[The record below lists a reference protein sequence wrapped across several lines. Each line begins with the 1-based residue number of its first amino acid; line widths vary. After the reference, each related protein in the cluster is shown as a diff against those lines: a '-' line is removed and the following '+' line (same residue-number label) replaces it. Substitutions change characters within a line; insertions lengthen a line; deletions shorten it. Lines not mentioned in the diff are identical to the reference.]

1 MFIACFWKEN
11 RKIRYYYVMKNSLK
25 ILALGLLV
33 VGFSVNA
40 NAQTNSANAA
50 ATATVK
56 KALTIEKVTDLAFGT
71 FAGKSTATS
80 DVVISNA
87 GARSGSAD
95 MIGTAGIA
103 AAQFTITGENN
114 QEVAITLP
122 TADITLS
129 DGATHSMTIDDAS
142 FNCDKT
148 VAGIALSGTGTL
160 TINVGATLSVGI
172 NQFAG
177 DYTGTFAV
185 SVNYN

>member
-1 MFIACFWKEN
+1 
-11 RKIRYYYVMKNSLK
+11 MKTSVKLFALGM
-25 ILALGLLV
+25 ILAGI
-33 VGFSVNA
+33 GVNA

-56 KALTIEKVTDLAFGT
+56 KALTIAKVTDLAFGT

-80 DVVISNA
+80 DVIVSNA
-87 GARSGSAD
+87 GVRSGSAD
-95 MIGTAGIA
+95 MIGTAGVA

-122 TADITLS
+122 VADITLS
-129 DGATHSMTIDDAS
+129 DGASHSMTIDDAS
-142 FNCDKT
+142 FNCDQT
-148 VAGIALSGTGTL
+148 VAGVALSGTGSL

-172 NQFAG
+172 NQAAG
-177 DYTGTFAV
+177 SYTGSFAV